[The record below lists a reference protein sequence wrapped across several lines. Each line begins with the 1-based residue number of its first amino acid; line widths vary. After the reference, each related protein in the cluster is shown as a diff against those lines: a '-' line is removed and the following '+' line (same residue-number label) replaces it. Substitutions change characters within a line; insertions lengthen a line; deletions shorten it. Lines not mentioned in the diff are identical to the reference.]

1 VDEPSVPPSLVSR
14 IVTAVTVTLTG
25 DAVTLVALP
34 LTAVIV
40 LDASPGELAL
50 VGVAQALPILVLSIP
65 LGAWVDNRAGRWPLL
80 VASDLV
86 RAFLL
91 VAIPVA
97 AATGT
102 LTLPILVAVAFLL
115 SCGGTVFDLA
125 FAGWIPRLVSGDA
138 LHRANARI
146 ELGRSGALVVGP
158 MLAGAIVAVFTA
170 PIALFVDA
178 LSFVGSAALVGSLR
192 KSEPVF
198 SPDRTP
204 RRFKDELTAG
214 VRFLAHQRIVAAV
227 VSTITINNFSRS
239 IALGVVVLYLVEGA
253 GMGPAAVAI
262 AFAVGNS
269 GFLVGALVAR
279 RVTARLGM
287 GSTMQ
292 VGVAV
297 FGPSMLI
304 FALAPPVFAGP
315 AFAVML
321 FANGFGIAIH
331 NVNQVTVRQI
341 LTPDRLRARVASVI
355 RLLGFGAIPVGTLVG
370 GLIGELIGLQAAL
383 LVSGLGL
390 LAGSLPYIVVRVAR
404 VRTIDSLV
412 PSEVATAA

>member
-1 VDEPSVPPSLVSR
+1 MDERSAPSSLVSR
-14 IVTAVTVTLTG
+14 IVIAVTVTLTG

-40 LDASPGELAL
+40 LHASPGELAL

-65 LGAWVDNRAGRWPLL
+65 LGAWVDRRAGRWPLL

-86 RAFLL
+86 RAALL
-91 VAIPVA
+91 VALPVA

-102 LTLPILVAVAFLL
+102 LTLPILVVVAFLL

-125 FAGWIPRLVSGDA
+125 FAGWIPRLVGGDA

-146 ELGRSGALVVGP
+146 ELGRSGALVIGP
-158 MLAGAIVAVFTA
+158 MLAGAIVAAFAA
-170 PIALFVDA
+170 PIALLIDA
-178 LSFVGSAALVGSLR
+178 LSFVGSAALVGSIR
-192 KSEPVF
+192 KAEPDF

-204 RRFKDELTAG
+204 RRVKDELTAG
-214 VRFLAHQRIVAAV
+214 VRFLADQRIVAAV

-239 IALGVVVLYLVEGA
+239 IALGVVVLYLVEGT
-253 GMGPAAVAI
+253 GMGPAAVAV
-262 AFAVGNS
+262 AFAVGNA

-279 RVTARLGM
+279 RVTAQLGM

-292 VGVAV
+292 LGVAL
-297 FGPSMLI
+297 FGPSMLF
-304 FALAPPVFAGP
+304 FALAPAAFAGS
-315 AFAVML
+315 AFAMML

-341 LTPDRLRARVASVI
+341 LTPDHLRARVASVI

-383 LVSGLGL
+383 LASGLGM
-390 LAGSLPYIVVRVAR
+390 LAGSLPYVVVRVAR

-412 PSEVATAA
+412 PAEVARAA

>member
-1 VDEPSVPPSLVSR
+1 MDERSAPSNLVSR
-14 IVTAVTVTLTG
+14 IVMAVTVTLTG

-34 LTAVIV
+34 LTAVII

-50 VGVAQALPILVLSIP
+50 VGAAQALPILVLSIP
-65 LGAWVDNRAGRWPLL
+65 IGAWVDRRVGRWPLL

-86 RAFLL
+86 RAALL
-91 VAIPVA
+91 VAVPVA

-102 LTLPILVAVAFLL
+102 LTLPILVAFAFLL

-125 FAGWIPRLVSGDA
+125 FAGWIPRLLSGDA
-138 LHRANARI
+138 LHRANARV
-146 ELGRSGALVVGP
+146 ELGRSAALVVGP
-158 MLAGAIVAVFTA
+158 MLAGAIVAAFTA
-170 PIALFVDA
+170 PIALLVDA
-178 LSFVGSAALVGSLR
+178 VSFVGSAALVGSIR
-192 KSEPVF
+192 KAEPHF

-204 RRFKDELTAG
+204 RRITDELTAG
-214 VRFLAHQRIVAAV
+214 VRFLGHQRIVAAV

-239 IALGVVVLYLVEGA
+239 IALGVVVLYLVDGA
-253 GMGPAAVAI
+253 GMGPAAVAV
-262 AFAVGNS
+262 AFALGNA

-279 RVTARLGM
+279 RVTARLGV

-292 VGVAV
+292 VGVAL
-297 FGPSMLI
+297 FGPSMLF

-315 AFAVML
+315 AFALML

-341 LTPDRLRARVASVI
+341 LTPDHLRARVASVI

-370 GLIGELIGLQAAL
+370 GLIAELIGLQAAL
-383 LVSGLGL
+383 LASGLGL
-390 LAGSLPYIVVRVAR
+390 LGGSLPYIVVRVAR

-412 PSEVATAA
+412 PAEVATAA

>member
-1 VDEPSVPPSLVSR
+1 
-14 IVTAVTVTLTG
+14 
-25 DAVTLVALP
+25 
-34 LTAVIV
+34 
-40 LDASPGELAL
+40 
-50 VGVAQALPILVLSIP
+50 
-65 LGAWVDNRAGRWPLL
+65 
-80 VASDLV
+80 
-86 RAFLL
+86 
-91 VAIPVA
+91 
-97 AATGT
+97 
-102 LTLPILVAVAFLL
+102 
-115 SCGGTVFDLA
+115 
-125 FAGWIPRLVSGDA
+125 
-138 LHRANARI
+138 
-146 ELGRSGALVVGP
+146 
-158 MLAGAIVAVFTA
+158 M
-170 PIALFVDA
+170 
-178 LSFVGSAALVGSLR
+178 
-192 KSEPVF
+192 
-198 SPDRTP
+198 
-204 RRFKDELTAG
+204 
-214 VRFLAHQRIVAAV
+214 

-315 AFAVML
+315 AFALML

-404 VRTIDSLV
+404 VRTIDALV